1 MLNIYVIGC
10 GGIGGYLVELMPQAL
25 CSISLDVLSEHGTDI
40 SVWMNTPGTVRLPCI
55 ADRLV
60 FIDADVFDPHN
71 AIRQAGV
78 AGSKLGNALRKIRN
92 HMVVSGMMQGLKVL
106 GWDAY
111 ASPKTFAEMIP
122 KIPEPNQ
129 DNTGMET
136 LAASHLDG
144 RLWNTTVVFL
154 CVDNAKTRYE
164 VSQYMEDFSDCL
176 VVNGG
181 NSKTVGHVTIYERHR
196 GAALDPVLYEVYPE
210 IAAGKDKRPDED
222 DCTTIGHNH
231 DQVAIVNSVIAD
243 VMMGLF
249 GRWARV
255 GLDYKDSRNNQ
266 KRHNEVFIDLDNFHM
281 TSMYHPKGG

>member
-10 GGIGGYLVELMPQAL
+10 GGIGGYLVGLMPQAL
-25 CSISLDVLSEHGTDI
+25 CSLSLDVLSMHGKDI
-40 SVWMNTPGTVRLPCI
+40 SVWMDTPGSKRLPCV

-60 FIDADVFDPHN
+60 FVDADVFDPHN

-78 AGSKLGNALRKIRN
+78 AGSKLANAIRRIRS

-111 ASPKTFAEMIP
+111 ASPRTFEEMIP
-122 KIPEPNQ
+122 ARPEPNQ
-129 DNTGMET
+129 DNTGMES
-136 LAASHLDG
+136 LSADHLDG
-144 RLWNTTVVFL
+144 RLENTSVVFL

-164 VSQYMEDFSDCL
+164 VSQYMEAFDNCL

-181 NSKTVGHVTIYERHR
+181 NSKTVGHVTIYERHK
-196 GAALDPVLYEVYPE
+196 GQALDPNLYEVYPD

-222 DCTTIGHNH
+222 DCTTIGHDH

-243 VMMGLF
+243 VMMALF
-249 GRWARV
+249 TRWARV
-255 GLDYKDSRNNQ
+255 GLDYEDSRHNK
-266 KRHNEVFIDLDNFHM
+266 KRHNEVLIDFDNFHM
-281 TSMYHPKGG
+281 TSMYHPK

>member
-1 MLNIYVIGC
+1 V
-10 GGIGGYLVELMPQAL
+10 
-25 CSISLDVLSEHGTDI
+25 
-40 SVWMNTPGTVRLPCI
+40 

-60 FIDADVFDPHN
+60 FVDADVFDPHN

-78 AGSKLGNALRKIRN
+78 AGSKLANAIRRIRS

-111 ASPKTFAEMIP
+111 ASPRTFEEMIP
-122 KIPEPNQ
+122 MRPEPNQ
-129 DNTGMET
+129 DNTGMES
-136 LAASHLDG
+136 LSSAHLDG
-144 RLWNTTVVFL
+144 RLENTSVVFL

-164 VSQYMEDFSDCL
+164 VSQYMEAFDNCL

-196 GAALDPVLYEVYPE
+196 GQALDPNLYEVYPD

-222 DCTTIGHNH
+222 DCTTIGHDH

-243 VMMGLF
+243 VMMALF
-249 GRWARV
+249 TRWARV
-255 GLDYKDSRNNQ
+255 GLDYEDSRHNK
-266 KRHNEVFIDLDNFHM
+266 KRHNEVLIDFDNFHM
-281 TSMYHPKGG
+281 TSMFHPK